1 MKKVTIYCDGACS
14 GNPGPGGFG
23 TIIVYNGVEKCISG
37 GFDQTTNNRMEL
49 TAAIAGLEAL
59 KQPCTVEIVSDSK
72 YLCDAVNR
80 GWLETWKKNGWK
92 KTDKKPVLNPQL
104 WQRLD
109 ELMSVH
115 RVTFSWIKGHDGH
128 QYNERCDKMA
138 VSEYQKYLKGSI

>member
-80 GWLETWKKNGWK
+80 GWLESWKKNGWK